1 MNIEHRQFWSRQI
14 VYLII
19 FTSVVLL
26 FFVVIGKPPFE
37 MFWSMLKYSMGDMF
51 SLSET
56 LSKMSPILFCA
67 LAVIVPARLGLISV
81 GGQGQLYVGAL
92 TGTWM
97 VLQFPDAGHWL
108 LPAILI
114 AGALGGVLWGGL
126 PGALKAWLGVHET
139 ISTLLLNYV
148 GVLLVRHFVYGPWK
162 DPSSDGWPATIN
174 FPPNAVLPK
183 FEHTQIHLGLFI
195 ALVAAGVLHILLNKS
210 RWGLSLKI
218 LRDNPTIAPLAG
230 LQPARQVLLVMC
242 LGGMLAGIGGIVEV
256 SAIQGRL
263 QPTISSGYGLAGFLV
278 AWLSAQ
284 KPLRAVVIAF
294 LFGALLAAADALQ
307 MFAQVPA
314 ASAVVLEAVIFLTAL
329 VTAQWSVIRSHLL
342 WKK

>member
-1 MNIEHRQFWSRQI
+1 MNKEYRLFWSRQI
-14 VYLII
+14 VSMFI
-19 FTSVVLL
+19 FICVILL
-26 FFVVIGKPPFE
+26 FFVVIGKPPLE
-37 MFWSMLKYSMGDMF
+37 MLGAMFKYSMGDMF

-56 LSKMSPILFCA
+56 LGKMSPILFCA

-97 VLQFPDAGHWL
+97 VLQFPHAGLWL

-114 AGALGGVLWGGL
+114 AGAFGGVLWGGI

-162 DPSSDGWPATIN
+162 NPASEGWPATIS

-183 FEHTQIHLGLFI
+183 FDHTQIHLGLFI
-195 ALVAAGVLHILLNKS
+195 ALSAAVVLHILLNKS
-210 RWGLSLKI
+210 RWGLSLNI
-218 LRDNPTIAPLAG
+218 LRDNPAIAPLAG
-230 LQPARQVLLVMC
+230 LRPARQIILVMC

-284 KPLRAVVIAF
+284 KPLRAIVVAF

-307 MFAQVPA
+307 MFAHVPA

-329 VTAQWSVIRSHLL
+329 VIAQWPVLRGKML
-342 WKK
+342 WKR